1 MNIKRRFDYVMLKAH
16 KDEHG
21 FLVDTPVVARVGLQ
35 VYTLPDGSQ
44 QREFRPRSEVFDHES
59 LDSFRGKAIT
69 LGHVLVTPENAKEVT
84 VGNCSGSAWAE
95 VDEGKVRCPITIM
108 DQAAIDAAESK
119 EAAELSVGYDVIEIH
134 EPGWGSNQ
142 SGEFV
147 FNKDLTSDFVVPSDW
162 VEFDVLQTRI
172 RVNHLAMVNKGR
184 AGIAKL
190 NLDGSEEVKYDVLV
204 NSKNKEVNVM
214 KFTIK
219 VDSVDVEVSQEV
231 KQAFDKMG
239 VDLQAS
245 VARGDSLEAERDGL
259 QAKVDGIPTLISEE
273 VAKVKADAEVMSKLV
288 IEATELGVKCDNL
301 DVKGVKVA
309 IVKAMT
315 GRDVSDKSDS
325 YIDAAIDFAKDG
337 DIEAANRAKVN
348 GPGSGKKNDAAD
360 NEIPDPQAR
369 FR

>member
-1 MNIKRRFDYVMLKAH
+1 M
-16 KDEHG
+16 
-21 FLVDTPVVARVGLQ
+21 
-35 VYTLPDGSQ
+35 
-44 QREFRPRSEVFDHES
+44 
-59 LDSFRGKAIT
+59 
-69 LGHVLVTPENAKEVT
+69 
-84 VGNCSGSAWAE
+84 
-95 VDEGKVRCPITIM
+95 
-108 DQAAIDAAESK
+108 
-119 EAAELSVGYDVIEIH
+119 
-134 EPGWGSNQ
+134 
-142 SGEFV
+142 
-147 FNKDLTSDFVVPSDW
+147 
-162 VEFDVLQTRI
+162 
-172 RVNHLAMVNKGR
+172 AMVNKGR

-325 YIDAAIDFAKDG
+325 YIDAA
-337 DIEAANRAKVN
+337 
-348 GPGSGKKNDAAD
+348 
-360 NEIPDPQAR
+360 
-369 FR
+369 